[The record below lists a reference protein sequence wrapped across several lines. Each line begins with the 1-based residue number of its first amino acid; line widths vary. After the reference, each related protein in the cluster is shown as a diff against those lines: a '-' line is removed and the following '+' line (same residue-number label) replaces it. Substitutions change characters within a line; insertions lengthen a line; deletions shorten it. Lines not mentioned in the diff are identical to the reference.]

1 MRNDPG
7 AYRRFIRAA
16 LYEKI
21 VYWPC
26 QIEFFSG
33 TKEAQSISA
42 EFTMKIRFW
51 AFSARLVWSRR
62 GNRSEILQRL
72 LVANLRVET

>member
-1 MRNDPG
+1 MINFHKNQSFRRHKRGTMRNDPG

-51 AFSARLVWSRR
+51 AFSARLV
-62 GNRSEILQRL
+62 
-72 LVANLRVET
+72 